1 MSNLA
6 VLFAMFVLCLLIA
19 LVWVKGIE
27 HMEKNHR
34 DYDGGDFLDEYENNK
49 KNGIR

>member
-34 DYDGGDFLDEYENNK
+34 DYDGADFLDENE
-49 KNGIR
+49 KNQ